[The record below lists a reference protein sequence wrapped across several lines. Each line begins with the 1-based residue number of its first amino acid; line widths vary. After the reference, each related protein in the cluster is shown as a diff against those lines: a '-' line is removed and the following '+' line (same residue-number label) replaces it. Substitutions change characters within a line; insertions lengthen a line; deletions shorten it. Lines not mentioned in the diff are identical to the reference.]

1 MWDLPGTQWLRAAAL
16 VSFGVVAAEADTF
29 SILSGSDLTGVTE
42 WNSINGA
49 NVVINPYAEPVWK
62 DPTEGGKWISYALTG
77 YGQEHVDSVS
87 VLDDFIAG
95 PPTAVFYSTFYLPA
109 TALSGQLR
117 IWADDTAEVL
127 LDGVSRIGLSEP
139 INRAF

>member
-95 PPTAVFYSTFYLPA
+95 PPTAVLPGGGGGCH
-109 TALSGQLR
+109 SGDPLAGR
-117 IWADDTAEVL
+117 
-127 LDGVSRIGLSEP
+127 
-139 INRAF
+139 